1 MNTFNIKDRH
11 IGPGHPTYI
20 IAEMSA
26 NHNQNF
32 DAAVE
37 LIHIAKE
44 CGVDAIKIQTYTP
57 DTITLDCDNEY
68 FKIGK
73 GTIWEGQTLHSLY
86 GTAYTPWEW
95 QPKLK
100 KIADNLGLDF
110 FSTPFDASA
119 VDFLEEM
126 DVPVYKIASFE
137 LVDIPLIKKVAATQK
152 PVIMST
158 GMGTLSEID
167 EAVTAFRQAGGTDLI
182 LLKCTSAYPAPPESM
197 NLHTIM
203 NMQETFGVPCGLS
216 DHSLGIE
223 IPVAAVA
230 LGACVIEKHF
240 IKSRSDGGPDS
251 SFSLE
256 AEELKAMVISIRN
269 AEKALGKVQYQ
280 ITEKE
285 KAGRVFRKSIFASK
299 DIAQGESV
307 TSQNIKCVRP
317 NNGLH
322 TRHFEEIIGKLALSN
337 IKKGTPIHWN
347 LLS

>member
-1 MNTFNIKDRH
+1 MSQVIINNRT
-11 IGPGHPTYI
+11 IGTGHPTYI

-37 LIHIAKE
+37 LINIAKE

-57 DTITLDCDNEY
+57 DTITLDCDNEF

-86 GTAYTPWEW
+86 GKAYTPWEW

-100 KIADNLGLDF
+100 KIADDLGLDF
-110 FSTPFDASA
+110 FSTPFDDSA

-137 LVDIPLIKKVAATQK
+137 LVDIPLIKKVAATGK

-167 EAVTAFRQAGGTDLI
+167 EAVSAFRQAGGTDLI

-223 IPVAAVA
+223 IPITAVA

-240 IKSRSDGGPDS
+240 IKSRADGGPDS

-256 AEELKAMVISIRN
+256 AEELKAMVVSIRN

-285 KAGRVFRKSIFASK
+285 KAGRVFRKSIFACK
-299 DIAQGESV
+299 DILKGESL
-307 TSQNIKCVRP
+307 SADNIKCVRP
-317 NNGLH
+317 GYGLH
-322 TRHFEEIIGKLALSN
+322 TRHFEEIMGKKALN
-337 IKKGTPIHWN
+337 DIRLGTPISWDK
-347 LLS
+347 LS